1 MDETR
6 RHRTAACDHFELE
19 LEAYMEGE
27 IKPSVVAHL
36 RECVFCKVVFEDLIA
51 LRTAVHELPPEE
63 PSPVV
68 WSNIRAQLSAEG
80 AFAEKAGVGSWFW
93 QFDFFHRPVP
103 VAAFACMLT
112 LGCWLTAPRNYP
124 QPEPAASLAA
134 SAGETAVVRSM
145 AFVGGGTGLEES
157 VRELE
162 AAFKARERS
171 LAPDVK
177 ATYENSL
184 SLLDA
189 SIRECNDSLQREPG
203 NSLAHDYLF
212 AAYSQKAEVLSSALE
227 FDEGR

>member
-6 RHRTAACDHFELE
+6 RYRTAECDRFELE
-19 LEAYMEGE
+19 LDAYMDCEVR
-27 IKPSVVAHL
+27 PSVPGHL
-36 RECVFCKVVFEDLIA
+36 RECVFCKVVFEDLTA
-51 LRTAVHELPPEE
+51 LRTAARELPLEE

-68 WSNIRAQLSAEG
+68 WANIRAQLSAEG
-80 AFAEKAGVGSWFW
+80 AFAEKGGVWSWFW
-93 QFDFFHRPVP
+93 QLDFLRRPVP
-103 VAAFACMLT
+103 VAAFACMLA
-112 LGCWLTAPRNYP
+112 LGCWMTAPRNYP
-124 QPEPAASLAA
+124 QLEASASLAA
-134 SAGETAVVRSM
+134 LEGQPAAVRSM
-145 AFVGGGTGLEES
+145 SFVSGGTGLEQV

-162 AAFKARERS
+162 EAFKAREGS

-184 SLLDA
+184 SSLDV

-203 NSLAHDYLF
+203 NSLAHEYLF